1 VVKRKITKEP
11 TMIYKTLHRLLN
23 IEQDNLHKEPVI
35 KSDAPETVQIMTIAL
50 HHYRKMDST

>member
-1 VVKRKITKEP
+1 MVKRKITKEP

-35 KSDAPETVQIMTIAL
+35 KSDAPETVQIMTIVL
-50 HHYRKMDST
+50 HH